1 MTGGGYN
8 EWLLY
13 RVNNTGTAYVVKN
26 ATGSATATSPSDA
39 VIELV
44 QLEGVKFDFDANGGV
59 KVGFEQHQAGG
70 LFDTFLN
77 TWAAVATASGGVPE
91 VKFIDGA
98 SSQVSTSDDI
108 LLLVAKGAVD
118 EDDDT
123 KRLTRLV
130 LCTVDPTSGSE
141 EVKHATSYK
150 PALILNSVKAAHAC
164 LVDEAL
170 FGSGYSATPGDQTI
184 AVDKHFLRCSLLKA

>member
-8 EWLLY
+8 EWLVY
-13 RVNNTGTAYVVKN
+13 RVND
-26 ATGSATATSPSDA
+26 TGSAYAIKNAAGSAAATSPADA

-44 QLEGVKFDFDANGGV
+44 QLEGVKFDFDANLGV
-59 KVGFEQHQAGG
+59 KVSFEQHQAGG

-77 TWAAVATASGGVPE
+77 TWATVTATSGGVPE

-98 SSQVSTSDDI
+98 SSLVSTTQDI
-108 LLLVAKGAVD
+108 LLLVAKGPVD

-123 KRLTRLV
+123 KRKTRLV
-130 LCTVDPTSGSE
+130 LCSVDPTSGSE
-141 EVKHATSYK
+141 EYKNATSHK
-150 PALILNSVKAAHAC
+150 PALILNSVKAKYAL

-170 FGSGYSATPGDQTI
+170 YGSGYSATAGDQTI
-184 AVDKHFLRCSLLKA
+184 AADRHFLRCSLLKA